1 VAPYIFIIKNGGK
14 FIKRM
19 GPCLSISFYEWGQ
32 GNKFP
37 NPCPYFLMKKRGL
50 GEAEGQL

>member
-19 GPCLSISFYEWGQ
+19 GSCPSISFYE
-32 GNKFP
+32 K
-37 NPCPYFLMKKRGL
+37 
-50 GEAEGQL
+50 EGPGGRF